1 MADAFSAYDV
11 LAKRDTPSWNA
22 RTRDVINKRL
32 ALAIAE
38 NVLGDTQLATLRVIV
53 ARVCPDPPDRPATN
67 TLAMIVRKIAE
78 DEGDGYRPNTSPRTA
93 ECWRR
98 GLDAIEDEARLRFN
112 CGFARIEPDQAD
124 EILYAVESGKVRSVL
139 WGNLSPELF
148 WKWRLLPD
156 LVSSHWAQPSLWSA
170 MGFGGPA
177 SPRGYVRLTE
187 NRHDPWEATEHAPTG
202 PSHALSQD
210 HER

>member
-11 LAKRDTPSWNA
+11 LAKRDTPSWNE

-156 LVSSHWAQPSLWSA
+156 LVSSHWAQPSRDALRQRHCVRVGRVPRWALQRRVPRRRLRRRPNLRSLVH
-170 MGFGGPA
+170 GG
-177 SPRGYVRLTE
+177 SL
-187 NRHDPWEATEHAPTG
+187 
-202 PSHALSQD
+202 
-210 HER
+210 

>member
-11 LAKRDTPSWNA
+11 LAKRDTPSWNE

-98 GLDAIEDEARLRFN
+98 GL
-112 CGFARIEPDQAD
+112 
-124 EILYAVESGKVRSVL
+124 EIGR
-139 WGNLSPELF
+139 
-148 WKWRLLPD
+148 
-156 LVSSHWAQPSLWSA
+156 
-170 MGFGGPA
+170 A
-177 SPRGYVRLTE
+177 SCR
-187 NRHDPWEATEHAPTG
+187 
-202 PSHALSQD
+202 
-210 HER
+210 ERV